1 MTYLDLVSILLAMI
15 RASGEGDKELHVSSI
30 RNSIPW
36 CFAYDNINYARY
48 LSLYQSKTSLL
59 KEEHPDVH
67 IFLKLG
73 GFAV

>member
-1 MTYLDLVSILLAMI
+1 M
-15 RASGEGDKELHVSSI
+15 SSI

-48 LSLYQSKTSLL
+48 LSSYLSKTSHL
-59 KEEHPDVH
+59 KEGHPDVH
-67 IFLKLG
+67 TYFKPG